1 MLVWLLVLFLLFAFA
16 YIVYRVV
23 FLSDD
28 IKNKSS
34 SEHNY
39 TFKI

>member
-1 MLVWLLVLFLLFAFA
+1 MLIWLLVLFLLFAFA

-23 FLSDD
+23 FLSDEVEVKKD
-28 IKNKSS
+28 SK
-34 SEHNY
+34 HNY

>member
-16 YIVYRVV
+16 YVVYRVV
-23 FLSDD
+23 FLSDEVEEHKD
-28 IKNKSS
+28 HK
-34 SEHNY
+34 HNY